1 MFSPAFSAFWLM
13 TGYLV
18 LLVLLGVFTAR
29 IVRMKGIKTQAGYA
43 GAVFWVLGVL
53 FYFVLAQIGS
63 PDVIILILISIAAP
77 LFHIISLL
85 IVVFNK
91 KRTWKAP
98 AYKSK
103 SVRLLLIFT
112 TALAIYVLGL
122 IIA

>member
-77 LFHIISLL
+77 LFHMISLL

-91 KRTWKAP
+91 KHTWKDP
-98 AYKSK
+98 AYKNK
-103 SVRLLLIFT
+103 SVRLLLILT
-112 TALAIYVLGL
+112 IALAIYVLGL

>member
-1 MFSPAFSAFWLM
+1 M

-91 KRTWKAP
+91 KHTWKDP
-98 AYKSK
+98 AYKNK